1 MKVFKNDKFFKTL
14 FTFQL
19 KCGQALFGET
29 RFFVVVFLSLLNKS
43 HSKNVWH
50 AGGFSWME
58 NKFERKC
65 TFLIDDH
72 YITEIVR
79 LYCVSALV
87 KGSADI
93 NETKHFKQNLQS
105 DTNTHTHTHIFIL
118 LLASFLVAICPFFS
132 FYL

>member
-1 MKVFKNDKFFKTL
+1 
-14 FTFQL
+14 
-19 KCGQALFGET
+19 
-29 RFFVVVFLSLLNKS
+29 
-43 HSKNVWH
+43 
-50 AGGFSWME
+50 ME

-79 LYCVSALV
+79 LYCVSASE

-93 NETKHFKQNLQS
+93 NETEHSKQNLQS
-105 DTNTHTHTHIFIL
+105 DTHTHIFIL